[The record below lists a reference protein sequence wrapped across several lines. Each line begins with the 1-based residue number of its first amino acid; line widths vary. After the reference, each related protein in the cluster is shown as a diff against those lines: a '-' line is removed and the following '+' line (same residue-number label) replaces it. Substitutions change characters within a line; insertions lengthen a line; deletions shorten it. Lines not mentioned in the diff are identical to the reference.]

1 MDGPGYN
8 TDVLHGTPSV
18 ADGTSDAR
26 RTEMA
31 IEAQNSLGVVDL
43 LARRPALVDTEL
55 GSYQAPRFPGK
66 PRRAVLWDRAI
77 PYC

>member
-1 MDGPGYN
+1 
-8 TDVLHGTPSV
+8 
-18 ADGTSDAR
+18 
-26 RTEMA
+26 MA